1 MHSMMLESPLAR
13 RAGVQGGQTA
23 MSCGQWVD
31 DEGTRCGLPA
41 EILDRYTVE
50 STTGQD
56 EHVKTRCVDRHRLN
70 CSVDC
75 LA

>member
-13 RAGVQGGQTA
+13 TAGVEGGQTA

-50 STTGQD
+50 STTGQV

-70 CSVDC
+70 CSVDY